1 MSMGGTKSPVSI
13 IYQEDLIMKNLLKVQ
28 QKLIPEVVE
37 IMTRRYLILRE
48 ISLSGPIGRRAL
60 ANILQSGERVIRSET
75 EILKQQGLIN
85 VNIQGMTITDEGKE
99 LLHQLKDSM
108 NDVIGLNS
116 LQEEV
121 RQALGIKKV
130 LLIPGSYEKNHSLMK
145 DIGKKAAKYF
155 IDVIKENDVIS
166 IAGGST
172 MLEFARCIKT
182 DKKYD
187 SIMVVPARGS
197 VGLDIETQSNN
208 VVAEVSKNIHSL
220 YKLLNI
226 PDELCEESIKTLTQ
240 EPEIHNTLELIQNS
254 NVLVFSI
261 GRADEMVRRRKLSD
275 ERAKDIMDKGAI
287 GEAFG
292 HYFNKKGEIVYKL
305 NTVGIDMESFKNKR
319 ETIAVFAGRKKAEA
333 FIPISKIN
341 KNIVLI
347 TDEESAKEI
356 LKNLG

>member
-1 MSMGGTKSPVSI
+1 
-13 IYQEDLIMKNLLKVQ
+13 MKNLLKIQ

-37 IMTRRYLILRE
+37 IMTKRYLVLRE
-48 ISLSGPIGRRAL
+48 ISLNGPIGRRAL
-60 ANILQSGERVIRSET
+60 ATKLQNSERVVRTET
-75 EILKQQGLIN
+75 ELLKQQGLID
-85 VNIQGMTITDEGKE
+85 VDLKGMTITEEGRE
-99 LLHQLKDSM
+99 LLRDLKDVMSDAM
-108 NDVIGLNS
+108 GLNE

-121 RQALGIKKV
+121 RQHLGIKKV
-130 LLIPGSYEKNHSLMK
+130 VLIPGSYDNNHSLLK
-145 DIGKKAAKYF
+145 DISKQAAKYF
-155 IDVIKENDVIS
+155 LHVIKEDDIVS

-172 MLEFARCIKT
+172 MLEFAKSIKS
-182 DKKYD
+182 DKKYN
-187 SIMVVPARGS
+187 SVTVVPARGS
-197 VGLDIETQSNN
+197 VGLDVETQSNN
-208 VVAEVSKNIHSL
+208 VVAEVSKNIHAN
-220 YKLLNI
+220 YKLLNV
-226 PDELCEESIKTLTQ
+226 PDQLCEESIKTLTQ
-240 EPEIHNTLELIQNS
+240 EPEIKNTLELIKNS

-261 GRADEMVRRRKLSD
+261 GRADEMVKRRKLSD
-275 ERAKDIMDKGAI
+275 EKAKDIMNKKAV

-356 LKNLG
+356 LKLG

>member
-1 MSMGGTKSPVSI
+1 
-13 IYQEDLIMKNLLKVQ
+13 MKNLLKIQ

-37 IMTRRYLILRE
+37 IMTKRYLVLRE
-48 ISLSGPIGRRAL
+48 ISLNSPIGRRAL
-60 ANILQSGERVIRSET
+60 ATNLQNSERVVRTET
-75 EILKQQGLIN
+75 ELLKQQGLID
-85 VNIQGMTITDEGKE
+85 VDLKGMTITEEGRE
-99 LLHQLKDSM
+99 LLRDLKDVMSDAM
-108 NDVIGLNS
+108 GLNE

-121 RQALGIKKV
+121 RQHLGIKKV
-130 LLIPGSYEKNHSLMK
+130 VLIPGSYDNNHSLLK
-145 DIGKKAAKYF
+145 DISKQAAKYF
-155 IDVIKENDVIS
+155 LHVIKEDDIVS

-172 MLEFARCIKT
+172 MLEFAKSIKS
-182 DKKYD
+182 DKKYN
-187 SIMVVPARGS
+187 SVTVVPARGS
-197 VGLDIETQSNN
+197 VGLDVETQSNN
-208 VVAEVSKNIHSL
+208 VVAEVSKNIHAN
-220 YKLLNI
+220 YKLLNV
-226 PDELCEESIKTLTQ
+226 PDQLCEESIKTLTQ
-240 EPEIHNTLELIQNS
+240 EPEIKNTLELIKNS

-261 GRADEMVRRRKLSD
+261 GRADEMVKRRKLSD
-275 ERAKDIMDKGAI
+275 EKAKDIMNKKAV

-356 LKNLG
+356 IKLG

>member
-1 MSMGGTKSPVSI
+1 
-13 IYQEDLIMKNLLKVQ
+13 MKNLLEIQ

-37 IMTRRYLILRE
+37 IMTKRYLVLRE
-48 ISLSGPIGRRAL
+48 ISLNGPIGRRAL
-60 ANILQSGERVIRSET
+60 ATKLQNSERVVRTET
-75 EILKQQGLIN
+75 ELLKQQGLID
-85 VNIQGMTITDEGKE
+85 VDLKGMTITEEGRE
-99 LLHQLKDSM
+99 LLRDLKDVMSDAM
-108 NDVIGLNS
+108 GLNE

-121 RQALGIKKV
+121 RQHLGIKKV
-130 LLIPGSYEKNHSLMK
+130 VLIPGSYDNNHSLLK
-145 DIGKKAAKYF
+145 DISKQAAKYF
-155 IDVIKENDVIS
+155 LNIIKEDDIVS

-172 MLEFARCIKT
+172 MLEFAKSIKS
-182 DKKYD
+182 DKKYN
-187 SIMVVPARGS
+187 SVTVVPARGS
-197 VGLDIETQSNN
+197 VGLDVETQSNN
-208 VVAEVSKNIHSL
+208 VVAEVSKNIHAN
-220 YKLLNI
+220 YKLLNV
-226 PDELCEESIKTLTQ
+226 PDQLCEESIKTLTQ
-240 EPEIHNTLELIQNS
+240 EPEIKNTLELIKNS

-261 GRADEMVRRRKLSD
+261 GRADEMVKRRKLSD
-275 ERAKDIMDKGAI
+275 EKAKDIMNKKAV

-356 LKNLG
+356 LKLG

>member
-1 MSMGGTKSPVSI
+1 
-13 IYQEDLIMKNLLKVQ
+13 MKNLLKIQ

-37 IMTRRYLILRE
+37 IMTKRYLVLRE
-48 ISLSGPIGRRAL
+48 ISLNGPIWRRAL
-60 ANILQSGERVIRSET
+60 ATNLQNSERVVRSET
-75 EILKQQGLIN
+75 ELLKQQGLID
-85 VNIQGMTITDEGKE
+85 VDLKGMTITEEGRE
-99 LLHQLKDSM
+99 LLRDLKDVMSDAM
-108 NDVIGLNS
+108 GLNE

-121 RQALGIKKV
+121 RQHLGIKKV
-130 LLIPGSYEKNHSLMK
+130 VLIPGSYDNNHSLLK
-145 DIGKKAAKYF
+145 DISKQAAKYF
-155 IDVIKENDVIS
+155 LNIIKEDDIVS

-172 MLEFARCIKT
+172 MLEFAKSIKS
-182 DKKYD
+182 DKKY
-187 SIMVVPARGS
+187 SSVTVVPARGS
-197 VGLDIETQSNN
+197 VGLDVETQSNN
-208 VVAEVSKNIHSL
+208 VVAEVSKNIHAN
-220 YKLLNI
+220 YKLLNV
-226 PDELCEESIKTLTQ
+226 PDQLCEESIKTLTQ
-240 EPEIHNTLELIQNS
+240 EPEIKNTLELIKNS

-261 GRADEMVRRRKLSD
+261 GRADEMVKRRKLSD
-275 ERAKDIMDKGAI
+275 EKAKDIMNKKAV

-356 LKNLG
+356 LKLG

>member
-1 MSMGGTKSPVSI
+1 
-13 IYQEDLIMKNLLKVQ
+13 MKNLLKIQ

-37 IMTRRYLILRE
+37 IMTKRSLVLRE
-48 ISLSGPIGRRAL
+48 ISLNGPIGRRAL
-60 ANILQSGERVIRSET
+60 ATNLQNSERVVRSET
-75 EILKQQGLIN
+75 ELLKQQGLID
-85 VNIQGMTITDEGKE
+85 VDLKGMTITEEGRE
-99 LLHQLKDSM
+99 LLRDLKDVMSDAM
-108 NDVIGLNS
+108 GLNE

-121 RQALGIKKV
+121 RQHLGIKKV
-130 LLIPGSYEKNHSLMK
+130 VLIPGSYDNNHSLLK
-145 DIGKKAAKYF
+145 DISKQAAKYF
-155 IDVIKENDVIS
+155 LHVIKEDDIVS

-172 MLEFARCIKT
+172 MLEFAKSIKS
-182 DKKYD
+182 DKKYN
-187 SIMVVPARGS
+187 SVTVVPARGS
-197 VGLDIETQSNN
+197 VGLDVETQSNN
-208 VVAEVSKNIHSL
+208 VVAEVSKNIHAN
-220 YKLLNI
+220 YKLLNV
-226 PDELCEESIKTLTQ
+226 PDQLCEESIKTLTQ
-240 EPEIHNTLELIQNS
+240 EPEIKNTLELIKNS

-261 GRADEMVRRRKLSD
+261 GRADEMVKRRKLSD
-275 ERAKDIMDKGAI
+275 EKAKDIMNKKAV

-356 LKNLG
+356 LKLG

>member
-1 MSMGGTKSPVSI
+1 
-13 IYQEDLIMKNLLKVQ
+13 MKNLLKIQ

-37 IMTRRYLILRE
+37 IMTKRYLVLRE
-48 ISLSGPIGRRAL
+48 ISLNSPIGRRAL
-60 ANILQSGERVIRSET
+60 ATNLQNSERVVRSET
-75 EILKQQGLIN
+75 ELLKQQGLID
-85 VNIQGMTITDEGKE
+85 VDLKGMTITEEGRE
-99 LLHQLKDSM
+99 LLRDLKDVMSDAM
-108 NDVIGLNS
+108 GLNE

-121 RQALGIKKV
+121 RQHLGIKKV
-130 LLIPGSYEKNHSLMK
+130 VLIPGSYDNNHSLLK
-145 DIGKKAAKYF
+145 DISKQAAKYF
-155 IDVIKENDVIS
+155 LNIIKEDDIVS

-172 MLEFARCIKT
+172 MLEFAKSIKS
-182 DKKYD
+182 DKKYN
-187 SIMVVPARGS
+187 SVTVVPARGS
-197 VGLDIETQSNN
+197 VGLDVETQSNN
-208 VVAEVSKNIHSL
+208 VVAEVSKNIHAN
-220 YKLLNI
+220 YKLLNV
-226 PDELCEESIKTLTQ
+226 PDQLCEESIKTLTQ
-240 EPEIHNTLELIQNS
+240 EPEIKNTLELIKNS

-261 GRADEMVRRRKLSD
+261 GRADEMVKRRKLSD
-275 ERAKDIMDKGAI
+275 EKAKDIMNKKAV

-356 LKNLG
+356 LKLG

>member
-1 MSMGGTKSPVSI
+1 
-13 IYQEDLIMKNLLKVQ
+13 MKNLLKIQ

-37 IMTRRYLILRE
+37 IMTKRYLVLRE
-48 ISLSGPIGRRAL
+48 ISLNGPIGRRAL
-60 ANILQSGERVIRSET
+60 ATNLQNSERVVRSET
-75 EILKQQGLIN
+75 ELLKQQGLID
-85 VNIQGMTITDEGKE
+85 VDLKGMTITEEGRE
-99 LLHQLKDSM
+99 LLRDLKDVMSDAM
-108 NDVIGLNS
+108 GLNE

-121 RQALGIKKV
+121 RQHLGIKKV
-130 LLIPGSYEKNHSLMK
+130 VLIPGSYDNNHSLLK
-145 DIGKKAAKYF
+145 DISKQASKYF
-155 IDVIKENDVIS
+155 LNAIKEDDIVS

-172 MLEFARCIKT
+172 MLEFAKSIKS
-182 DKKYD
+182 DKKYN
-187 SIMVVPARGS
+187 SVTVVPARGS
-197 VGLDIETQSNN
+197 VGLDVETQSNN
-208 VVAEVSKNIHSL
+208 VVAEVSKNIHAN
-220 YKLLNI
+220 YKLLNV
-226 PDELCEESIKTLTQ
+226 PDQLCEESIKTLTQ
-240 EPEIHNTLELIQNS
+240 EPEIKNTLELIKNS

-261 GRADEMVRRRKLSD
+261 GRADEMVKRRKLSD
-275 ERAKDIMDKGAI
+275 EKAKDIMNKKAV

-356 LKNLG
+356 IKLG

>member
-1 MSMGGTKSPVSI
+1 
-13 IYQEDLIMKNLLKVQ
+13 MKNLLKIQ

-37 IMTRRYLILRE
+37 IMTKRYFVLRE
-48 ISLSGPIGRRAL
+48 ISLNGPIGRRAL
-60 ANILQSGERVIRSET
+60 ATNLQNSERVVRTET
-75 EILKQQGLIN
+75 ELLKQQGLID
-85 VNIQGMTITDEGKE
+85 VDLKGMTITEEGRE
-99 LLHQLKDSM
+99 LLRDLKDVMSDAM
-108 NDVIGLNS
+108 GLNE

-121 RQALGIKKV
+121 RQHLGIKKV
-130 LLIPGSYEKNHSLMK
+130 VLIPGSYDNNHSLLK
-145 DIGKKAAKYF
+145 DISKQAAKYF
-155 IDVIKENDVIS
+155 LNIIKEDDIVS

-172 MLEFARCIKT
+172 MLEFAKSIKS
-182 DKKYD
+182 DKKYN
-187 SIMVVPARGS
+187 SVTVVPARGS
-197 VGLDIETQSNN
+197 VGLDVETQSNN
-208 VVAEVSKNIHSL
+208 VVAEVSKNIHAN
-220 YKLLNI
+220 YKLLNV
-226 PDELCEESIKTLTQ
+226 PDQLCEESIKTLTQ
-240 EPEIHNTLELIQNS
+240 EPEIKNTLELIKNS

-261 GRADEMVRRRKLSD
+261 GRADEMVKRRKLSD
-275 ERAKDIMDKGAI
+275 EKAKDIMNKKAV

-356 LKNLG
+356 LKLG

>member
-1 MSMGGTKSPVSI
+1 
-13 IYQEDLIMKNLLKVQ
+13 MKNLLKIQ

-37 IMTRRYLILRE
+37 IMTKRYLVLRE
-48 ISLSGPIGRRAL
+48 ISLNGPIGRRAL
-60 ANILQSGERVIRSET
+60 ATNLQNSERVVRTET
-75 EILKQQGLIN
+75 ELLKQQGLID
-85 VNIQGMTITDEGKE
+85 VDLKGMTITEEGRE
-99 LLHQLKDSM
+99 LLRDLKDFMSDAM
-108 NDVIGLNS
+108 GLNE

-121 RQALGIKKV
+121 RQHLGIKKV
-130 LLIPGSYEKNHSLMK
+130 VLIPGSYDNNHSLLK
-145 DIGKKAAKYF
+145 DISKQASKYF
-155 IDVIKENDVIS
+155 LHVIKEDDIVS

-172 MLEFARCIKT
+172 MLEFAKSIKS
-182 DKKYD
+182 DKKYN
-187 SIMVVPARGS
+187 SVTVVPARGS
-197 VGLDIETQSNN
+197 VGLDVETQSNN
-208 VVAEVSKNIHSL
+208 VVAEVSKNIHAN
-220 YKLLNI
+220 YKLLNV
-226 PDELCEESIKTLTQ
+226 PDQLCEESIKTLTQ
-240 EPEIHNTLELIQNS
+240 EPEIKNTLELIKNS

-261 GRADEMVRRRKLSD
+261 GRADEMVKRRKLSD
-275 ERAKDIMDKGAI
+275 EKAKDIMNKKAV

-356 LKNLG
+356 LKLG

>member
-1 MSMGGTKSPVSI
+1 
-13 IYQEDLIMKNLLKVQ
+13 MKNLLEIQ

-37 IMTRRYLILRE
+37 IMTKRYLVLRE
-48 ISLSGPIGRRAL
+48 ISLNGPIGRRAL
-60 ANILQSGERVIRSET
+60 ATNLQNSERVVRTET
-75 EILKQQGLIN
+75 ELLKQQGLID
-85 VNIQGMTITDEGKE
+85 VDLKGMTITEEGRE
-99 LLHQLKDSM
+99 LLRDLKDVMSDAM
-108 NDVIGLNS
+108 GLNE

-121 RQALGIKKV
+121 RQHLGIKKV
-130 LLIPGSYEKNHSLMK
+130 VLIPGSYDNNHSLLK
-145 DIGKKAAKYF
+145 DISKQASKYF
-155 IDVIKENDVIS
+155 LHVIKEDDIVS

-172 MLEFARCIKT
+172 MLEFAKSIKS
-182 DKKYD
+182 DKKYN
-187 SIMVVPARGS
+187 SVTVVPARGS
-197 VGLDIETQSNN
+197 VGLDVETQSNN
-208 VVAEVSKNIHSL
+208 VVAEVSKNIHAN
-220 YKLLNI
+220 YKLLNV
-226 PDELCEESIKTLTQ
+226 PDQLCEESIKTLTQ
-240 EPEIHNTLELIQNS
+240 EPEIKNTLELIKNS

-261 GRADEMVRRRKLSD
+261 GRADEMVKRRKLSD
-275 ERAKDIMDKGAI
+275 EKAKDIMNKKAV

-356 LKNLG
+356 LKLG

>member
-1 MSMGGTKSPVSI
+1 
-13 IYQEDLIMKNLLKVQ
+13 MKNLLKIQ

-37 IMTRRYLILRE
+37 IMTKRYLVLRE
-48 ISLSGPIGRRAL
+48 ISLNGPIGRRAL
-60 ANILQSGERVIRSET
+60 ATNLQNSERVVRSEA
-75 EILKQQGLIN
+75 ELLKQQGLID
-85 VNIQGMTITDEGKE
+85 VDLKGMTITEEGRE
-99 LLHQLKDSM
+99 LLRDLKDVMSDAM
-108 NDVIGLNS
+108 GLNE

-121 RQALGIKKV
+121 RQHLGIKKV
-130 LLIPGSYEKNHSLMK
+130 VLIPGSYDNNHSLLK
-145 DIGKKAAKYF
+145 DISKQAAKYF
-155 IDVIKENDVIS
+155 LHVIKEDDIVS

-172 MLEFARCIKT
+172 MLEFAKSIKS
-182 DKKYD
+182 DKKYN
-187 SIMVVPARGS
+187 SVTVVPARGS
-197 VGLDIETQSNN
+197 VGLDVETQSNN
-208 VVAEVSKNIHSL
+208 VVAEVSKNIHAN
-220 YKLLNI
+220 YKLLNV
-226 PDELCEESIKTLTQ
+226 PDQLCEESIKTLTQ
-240 EPEIHNTLELIQNS
+240 EPEIKNTLELIKNS

-261 GRADEMVRRRKLSD
+261 GRADEMVKRRKLSD
-275 ERAKDIMDKGAI
+275 EKAKDIMNKKAV

-356 LKNLG
+356 IKLG

>member
-1 MSMGGTKSPVSI
+1 
-13 IYQEDLIMKNLLKVQ
+13 MKNLLKIQ

-37 IMTRRYLILRE
+37 IMTKRYLVLRE
-48 ISLSGPIGRRAL
+48 ISLNGPIGRRAL
-60 ANILQSGERVIRSET
+60 ATNLQNSERVVRTET
-75 EILKQQGLIN
+75 ELLKQQGLID
-85 VNIQGMTITDEGKE
+85 VDLKGMTITEEGRE
-99 LLHQLKDSM
+99 LLRDLKDVMSDAM
-108 NDVIGLNS
+108 GLNE

-121 RQALGIKKV
+121 RQHLGIKKV
-130 LLIPGSYEKNHSLMK
+130 VLIPGSYDNNHSLLK
-145 DIGKKAAKYF
+145 DISKQAAKYF
-155 IDVIKENDVIS
+155 LHVIKEDDIVS

-172 MLEFARCIKT
+172 MLEFAKSIKS
-182 DKKYD
+182 DKKYN
-187 SIMVVPARGS
+187 SVTVVPARGS
-197 VGLDIETQSNN
+197 VGLDVETQSNN
-208 VVAEVSKNIHSL
+208 VVAEVSKNIHAN
-220 YKLLNI
+220 YKLLNV
-226 PDELCEESIKTLTQ
+226 PDQLCEESIKTLTQ
-240 EPEIHNTLELIQNS
+240 EPEIKNTLELIKNS

-261 GRADEMVRRRKLSD
+261 GRADEMVKRSKLSY
-275 ERAKDIMDKGAI
+275 EKAKDIMNKKAV

-356 LKNLG
+356 LKLG